1 MVRLGRR
8 GVVRL
13 TRGRGC
19 VLVIKGRDPSVC
31 LTKPVMGETL
41 H

>member
-19 VLVIKGRDPSVC
+19 VLVIKGRGV
-31 LTKPVMGETL
+31 VMRRCVSITRRS
-41 H
+41 